1 VTALHMLKADGFTV
15 GGWAVWELVDG
26 YHCYPK
32 RGKITHITPSGTI
45 TVLAYGA
52 ERQFRRN
59 RHGSYTDNLRPA
71 TVHELAIWGWLTRWR
86 GLKRVSL
93 REVDPGNY
101 TVMVSGQAVR
111 TVEEIAG
118 LVEELNTAARLL
130 AEKPVAP

>member
-1 VTALHMLKADGFTV
+1 MLKADGFTV

-26 YHCYPK
+26 FSFYPK

-59 RHGSYTDNLRPA
+59 RHGGYTDNLRPA
-71 TVHELAIWGWLTRWR
+71 TAHELATWGWLARWR

-111 TVEEIAG
+111 TPEEIAG
-118 LVEELNTAARLL
+118 LIEELTTAARLL